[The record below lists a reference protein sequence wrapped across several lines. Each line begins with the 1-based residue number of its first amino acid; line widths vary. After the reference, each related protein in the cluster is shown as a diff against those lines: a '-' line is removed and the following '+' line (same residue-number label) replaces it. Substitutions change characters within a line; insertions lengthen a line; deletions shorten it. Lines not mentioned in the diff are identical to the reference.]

1 MGSKVPVSV
10 QHAWLE
16 QLRVRF
22 IDIARVRVAEGAVED
37 VVQDAIAIIYQK
49 APGSG
54 VSDWS
59 PPELP
64 WCFQVLRNV
73 VGNHYQRERTRRRG
87 DQPGSALHDGL
98 QEFTAARRN
107 PTPME
112 ALEKRERGRI
122 LREAI
127 RELATSDTFCGNHF
141 LEILGDHAPSAAD
154 SVADGGAEGST
165 SRASTKYVRLFRCRE
180 KLRKILTRRGYLP

>member
-1 MGSKVPVSV
+1 MESKVPASL

-22 IDIARVRVAEGAVED
+22 IDIARTRVAEGAVED

-49 APGSG
+49 AGG
-54 VSDWS
+54 GASDWS

-73 VGNHYQRERTRRRG
+73 VGNHYQKERTRRRG

-98 QEFTAARRN
+98 QEFTAGRRN

-112 ALEKRERGRI
+112 ALEGRERGRI

-127 RELATSDTFCGNHF
+127 HELATDDAFCGNHF
-141 LEILGDHAPSAAD
+141 LEVLGDRGSSAAAD
-154 SVADGGAEGST
+154 SVTDGAASRVST
-165 SRASTKYVRLFRCRE
+165 RYVRLFRCRE
-180 KLRKILTRRGYLP
+180 KLRRILTRRGYLP